1 MEQKE
6 SQEQT
11 KKKIKKEMKEINIQD
26 IFKPGWKVDKAKIKY
41 IVRDKKYLNDLSY
54 YLSIDSRVTTQF
66 TSGALKN
73 SHYNFTLECQK
84 GNVYIGLED
93 NSNMNTEEARKT
105 ITIEYNPQKVDI
117 FTEVNYLAPLKQLDL
132 HRRYI
137 LYLDLAYDMYVNISD
152 LRYKKRRK
160 NEYRAL
166 IEHSHLE
173 TIYLKRFGTTN
184 AVRIY
189 DKTQE
194 MNADKSQD
202 LDEDTGEVKTEK
214 YYGDCTRYEIRIKPE
229 NRAEQ
234 LMFNITNPFFIEQI
248 VKLHELWLDDGTEE
262 KILKEIESNYKGNEF
277 LRLLA
282 IHLNYDDNA
291 FADNRT
297 KKKYREM
304 YTEIKKSFSRTTKE
318 NDMFKDFN
326 TDSIYK
332 AITNYLN
339 TITYSQELQSKLLT
353 HKIMDIQ
360 KKYK

>member
-1 MEQKE
+1 MKKE
-6 SQEQT
+6 EVQQRIKQE
-11 KKKIKKEMKEINIQD
+11 IKKVNIQD
-26 IFKPGWKVDKAKIKY
+26 ILKPGWKVDKAKIKY

-117 FTEVNYLAPLKQLDL
+117 FTEVNYLEPLKALDL

-152 LRYKKRRK
+152 LKYNKRRK

-189 DKTQE
+189 DKTAE
-194 MNADKSQD
+194 MNADKSKE
-202 LDEDTGEVKTEK
+202 LEEDTGEVKDAK
-214 YYGDCTRYEIRIKPE
+214 YYGDCTRYEIRVKPE

-234 LMFNITNPFFIEQI
+234 LMFNITNPFLIESMI
-248 VKLHELWLDDGTEE
+248 KLHELYLDNDSTDE
-262 KILKEIESNYKGNEF
+262 KILKKIEESDGIEF
-277 LRLLA
+277 LNLKA
-282 IHLNYDDNA
+282 IHDGY
-291 FADNRT
+291 ADKITNRT
-297 KKKYREM
+297 TRKKYKEM
-304 YTEIKKSFSRTTKE
+304 YADIKKSFSSTTKE
-318 NDMFKDFN
+318 NDIFKDFN
-326 TDSIYK
+326 TDCIYSTTKRYLDSI
-332 AITNYLN
+332 TFNE
-339 TITYSQELQSKLLT
+339 ELQSKLLT

>member
-1 MEQKE
+1 MDQKE
-6 SQEQT
+6 IQ
-11 KKKIKKEMKEINIQD
+11 KKIKKGIEKINIQEV
-26 IFKPGWKVDKAKIKY
+26 FQQGWKVDKAKIKF
-41 IVRDKKYLNDLSY
+41 IVRDKSFLDDVSY
-54 YLSIDSRVTTQF
+54 YLSIDTRVIQHF

-73 SHYNFTLECQK
+73 SHDNFTLECKK

-93 NSNMNTEEARKT
+93 NSNMNTDEARKT
-105 ITIEYNPQKVDI
+105 ITIEYNPQKVDL
-117 FTEVNYLAPLKQLDL
+117 FTELNYLEPLRHLDL

-137 LYLDLAYDMYVNISD
+137 LYLDLAYDMYINISD

-189 DKTQE
+189 DKTAE
-194 MNADKSQD
+194 MNADKSAE
-202 LDEDTGEVKTEK
+202 LEEDTGEIKTTK
-214 YYGDCTRYEIRIKPE
+214 YYGDCTRYEIRVKPE

-234 LMFNITNPFFIEQI
+234 LMFNITNPFLIENMI
-248 VKLHELWLDDGTEE
+248 KLHELWLNDGTEE
-262 KILKEIESNYKGNEF
+262 KILKKLEQDYKGNEF

-282 IHLNYDDNA
+282 VHQNYDDIA
-291 FADNRT
+291 FGDNRT

-304 YTEIKKSFSRTTKE
+304 YSEIKKSFSSDQQE
-318 NDMFKDFN
+318 NEIFNNFN
-326 TDSIYK
+326 TDCIFSTTKRYLDSI
-332 AITNYLN
+332 TFN
-339 TITYSQELQSKLLT
+339 TDLQSKLLT

>member
-11 KKKIKKEMKEINIQD
+11 KKKIKKEMKEVNIQD
-26 IFKPGWKVDKAKIKY
+26 VFQQGWKVDKAKIKY

-202 LDEDTGEVKTEK
+202 LDEDIGEVKTEK

-234 LMFNITNPFFIEQI
+234 LMFNITNPFFIESM
-248 VKLHELWLDDGTEE
+248 VKLHELYLDNDSTDE
-262 KILKEIESNYKGNEF
+262 KILKKIEKSDGIEF
-277 LRLLA
+277 LNLKA
-282 IHLNYDDNA
+282 IHDGY
-291 FADNRT
+291 ADKITNRT
-297 KKKYREM
+297 TRKKYKEM
-304 YTEIKKSFSRTTKE
+304 YADIKKSFSSTTKE
-318 NDMFKDFN
+318 NDIFKDFN

>member
-6 SQEQT
+6 R
-11 KKKIKKEMKEINIQD
+11 KKRIDEGLKQINIQD
-26 IFKPGWKVDKAKIKY
+26 VFKQGWKVDKAKIKFL
-41 IVRDKKYLNDLSY
+41 VRDRNFLDDVMYCLSV
-54 YLSIDSRVTTQF
+54 DSRIDTQF

-73 SHYNFTLECQK
+73 SHYNFTLKCQK

-117 FTEVNYLAPLKQLDL
+117 FTEVNYLAPLKQVDL

-202 LDEDTGEVKTEK
+202 LDEDTGEIKTEK
-214 YYGDCTRYEIRIKPE
+214 YYGDCTRYEIRVKPE
-229 NRAEQ
+229 DKCRQ
-234 LMFNITNPFFIEQI
+234 LMFNLSDPFTIQKI
-248 VKLHELWLDDGTEE
+248 INLHELWLDDGTEE
-262 KILKEIESNYKGNEF
+262 KTLKEIETYEGIKFKN
-277 LRLLA
+277 LLL
-282 IHLNYDDNA
+282 IHLGYEEKISD
-291 FADNRT
+291 
-297 KKKYREM
+297 KKTRYKYIDM
-304 YTEIKKSFSRTTKE
+304 YQDIKKSFSSHQQE
-318 NDMFKDFN
+318 NDTFKNYNHDEIYKVIKN
-326 TDSIYK
+326 YLDSITFNEK
-332 AITNYLN
+332 M
-339 TITYSQELQSKLLT
+339 QSKLL
-353 HKIMDIQ
+353 IQ
-360 KKYK
+360 TILDLQQKYK

>member
-1 MEQKE
+1 MEQK
-6 SQEQT
+6 QI
-11 KKKIKKEMKEINIQD
+11 KKKIKREMKSVNIQD
-26 IFKPGWKVDKAKIKY
+26 IFQQGWKVDKAKIKFL
-41 IVRDKKYLNDLSY
+41 VRDRKFLDDVMYCLSV
-54 YLSIDSRVTTQF
+54 DSRVDTQF

-137 LYLDLAYDMYVNISD
+137 LYLDLAYDMHINISD

-202 LDEDTGEVKTEK
+202 LDEDTGEIKTEK
-214 YYGDCTRYEIRIKPE
+214 YYGDCTRYEIRVKPE
-229 NRAEQ
+229 DKCRQ
-234 LMFNITNPFFIEQI
+234 LMFNLQDPFTIQSMI
-248 VKLHELWLDDGTEE
+248 NLHELWLDDGTDE
-262 KILKEIESNYKGNEF
+262 KILKEIETYEGIKFKN
-277 LRLLA
+277 LLL
-282 IHLNYDDNA
+282 IHLGYEEKISD
-291 FADNRT
+291 
-297 KKKYREM
+297 KKTRYKYLDI
-304 YTEIKKSFSRTTKE
+304 YQDIKKSFSSITKE
-318 NDMFKDFN
+318 NDIFKNYNHDCIHN
-326 TDSIYK
+326 VIK
-332 AITNYLN
+332 NYLKS
-339 TITYSQELQSKLLT
+339 ITFNEKMQSKLLIPT
-353 HKIMDIQ
+353 ILELQ

>member
-1 MEQKE
+1 MEKE
-6 SQEQT
+6 EIR
-11 KKKIKKEMKEINIQD
+11 KKIKKGITEGNIQD
-26 IFKPGWKVDKAKIKY
+26 IFKEGWKVDKAKIKY
-41 IVRDKKYLNDLSY
+41 IVRDRKFLDDVMYCVSV
-54 YLSIDSRVTTQF
+54 DSRVNTQF

-73 SHYNFTLECQK
+73 SHYNFILECQK

-93 NSNMNTEEARKT
+93 NSNSNTNEARKT
-105 ITIEYNPQKVDI
+105 VTIEYNPQKVDI
-117 FTEVNYLAPLKQLDL
+117 FKEVNYLEPLIHLDT

-137 LYLDLAYDMYVNISD
+137 LYLDLAYDMYINISD
-152 LRYKKRRK
+152 LQYKKRRK

-189 DKTQE
+189 DKTAE
-194 MNADKSQD
+194 MNADKSEEVE
-202 LDEDTGEVKTEK
+202 EDTGEVKDTK
-214 YYGDCTRYEIRIKPE
+214 YYGDCTRYEIRVKPE

-234 LMFNITNPFFIEQI
+234 LMFNITNPFLIENTI
-248 VKLHELWLDDGTEE
+248 KLHELWLNDGIEE
-262 KILKEIESNYKGNEF
+262 KILKKLEKDYKGNEF

-282 IHLNYDDNA
+282 VHQNYDDIA
-291 FADNRT
+291 FGDNRT

-304 YTEIKKSFSRTTKE
+304 YTDIKKSFSSNQQE
-318 NDMFKDFN
+318 NDTFKDFN

-332 AITNYLN
+332 TIINYLN
-339 TITYSQELQSKLLT
+339 TITYNTELQSKLLT

>member
-1 MEQKE
+1 MEKETIKQKVK
-6 SQEQT
+6 QG
-11 KKKIKKEMKEINIQD
+11 IKKINIQD
-26 IFKPGWKVDKAKIKY
+26 VFKKGWKVDKAKIKY
-41 IVRDKKYLNDLSY
+41 IVRKKSFLDDVAY
-54 YLSIDSRVTTQF
+54 YLSLDTRVTQHY

-73 SHYNFTLECQK
+73 SHHNYMIECKK

-93 NSNMNTEEARKT
+93 NSNMNTDEARKT
-105 ITIEYNPQKVDI
+105 ITIEYNPQKVDL
-117 FTEVNYLAPLKQLDL
+117 FTELNYLKPLCHLDL

-137 LYLDLAYDMYVNISD
+137 LYLDLAYDMYINISN
-152 LRYKKRRK
+152 LKYKKRRK

-173 TIYLKRFGTTN
+173 TIYLKRFGTSN

-189 DKTQE
+189 DKTAE
-194 MNADKSQD
+194 MNADKSEE
-202 LDEDTGEVKTEK
+202 LEEDTGEIKDKK
-214 YYGDCTRYEIRIKPE
+214 YFGDCTRYEIRVKPE

-234 LMFNITNPFFIEQI
+234 LMINITNPFLIENTI
-248 VKLHELWLDDGTEE
+248 KLHELGLNNEIEE
-262 KILKEIESNYKGNEF
+262 NILKKLEQNYNGNEF

-282 IHLNYDDNA
+282 VHQNYDNIA
-291 FADNRT
+291 FGDNRT

-304 YTEIKKSFSRTTKE
+304 YANIKKSFSSSKQE
-318 NDMFKDFN
+318 NDTFKNFN

-332 AITNYLN
+332 TITNYLN
-339 TITYSQELQSKLLT
+339 RITYNTELQSKLLA

>member
-1 MEQKE
+1 MK
-6 SQEQT
+6 QEE
-11 KKKIKKEMKEINIQD
+11 KKKAIKREFTQINIQD

-41 IVRDKKYLNDLSY
+41 IVRDKNFLNDLSY

-117 FTEVNYLAPLKQLDL
+117 FTEVNYLEPLKALDL

-137 LYLDLAYDMYVNISD
+137 LYLDLAYDMYINISD

-166 IEHSHLE
+166 IGHSHLE

-194 MNADKSQD
+194 MNADKNKD
-202 LDEDTGEVKTEK
+202 LDEDTGEIKTEK
-214 YYGDCTRYEIRIKPE
+214 YYGDCTRYEIRVKPE
-229 NRAEQ
+229 NRASQ
-234 LMFNITNPFFIEQI
+234 LMINLADPFLIQNNIS
-248 VKLHELWLDDGTEE
+248 LHELWIDDGTEE
-262 KILKEIESNYKGNEF
+262 KILKKIENEYKGNEF

-282 IHLNYDDNA
+282 IHLNYDENA

-297 KKKYREM
+297 KKKYKEM
-304 YTEIKKSFSRTTKE
+304 YSEIKKSLSRTNKE
-318 NDMFKDFN
+318 NDIFKHYNHDE
-326 TDSIYK
+326 IHK
-332 AITNYLN
+332 IIKNYLKS
-339 TITYSQELQSKLLT
+339 ITFNEEMQSKLLIQ
-353 HKIMDIQ
+353 KILDIQ
-360 KKYK
+360 KKYQ

>member
-1 MEQKE
+1 MEHEEIQA
-6 SQEQT
+6 
-11 KKKIKKEMKEINIQD
+11 KIKKGIITSNIQD
-26 IFKPGWKVDKAKIKY
+26 IFQQGWKVDKAKIKF
-41 IVRDKKYLNDLSY
+41 IVRNKNFLDDVSY
-54 YLSIDSRVTTQF
+54 YLSLDTRVIQHF

-73 SHYNFTLECQK
+73 CHDNFTLECKK

-105 ITIEYNPQKVDI
+105 ITVEYNPQKVDL
-117 FTEVNYLAPLKQLDL
+117 FTELNYLEPLKHLDL

-137 LYLDLAYDMYVNISD
+137 LYLDLAYDMYINISD

-173 TIYLKRFGTTN
+173 TIYLKRFGTPN

-189 DKTQE
+189 DKTAE
-194 MNADKSQD
+194 MNADKSAD
-202 LDEDTGEVKTEK
+202 LEEDTGEIKYQK

-234 LMFNITNPFFIEQI
+234 LMFNITNPFLIENM
-248 VKLHELWLDDGTEE
+248 VKLHELWLNDGTEE
-262 KILKEIESNYKGNEF
+262 KILKEIETYESVKFKN
-277 LRLLA
+277 LLL
-282 IHLNYDDNA
+282 IHLGYDDKIT
-291 FADNRT
+291 D
-297 KKKYREM
+297 KKTRYKYKEM
-304 YTEIKKSFSRTTKE
+304 YADIKKSFSSSQQE
-318 NDMFKDFN
+318 NDIFKDFN
-326 TDSIYK
+326 TDCIYSTTK
-332 AITNYLN
+332 RYLN
-339 TITYSQELQSKLLT
+339 SITFNEELQSKLLT